1 MKKSAFIFYLLLVSI
16 GTQAQNAPKLVVGIV
31 IDQMRFDYLS
41 TFSHGYCDSGFVEL
55 LKKGSSWHEMHYNYV
70 PTFTGPGH
78 ASIYTGTT
86 PSFHGIAA
94 NDWYDLKSKQEI
106 YCTQDDN
113 SKGIGA
119 ANIQGMTPK
128 NLRVPTIGDQLKAAY
143 PTSKVYGIAIK
154 DRGGIL
160 PAGKLANGAFW
171 YDGTSGNMVSS
182 DYYYETL
189 PLWAQNFN
197 QSNNGANYL
206 KQDWNLLLPNSYYL
220 DKKDDLV
227 YEKAF
232 RGESK
237 PVFPHLIT
245 QLKSDN
251 TSDILKSTP
260 FGNTY
265 TFDFA
270 KALIS
275 NEKLGQGNTPD
286 LICISLSSTDYI
298 GHQFGPQSL
307 EVMDTYLRLDRDL
320 ASFISYLN
328 RQIGEGNYTLFLT
341 SDHGAAEH
349 PYHLKDSCFYDATA
363 MFQHLQKR
371 SISDFKNQLFIAESN
386 DQLYIDEVALKPLD
400 MCLPD
405 LCKWIEKELKSE
417 PSFLGSTP
425 TNAGTNCNLPHQICE
440 MVKNGYDAE
449 RSGQIS
455 LVFRAGC
462 LPVMFKKGGTTHGSC
477 YHYDTHVPFLL
488 FGKGIKHAELGE
500 KVQITDIAPTI
511 STILGIAAPQSTIGS
526 NLIKH

>member
-1 MKKSAFIFYLLLVSI
+1 
-16 GTQAQNAPKLVVGIV
+16 
-31 IDQMRFDYLS
+31 
-41 TFSHGYCDSGFVEL
+41 
-55 LKKGSSWHEMHYNYV
+55 
-70 PTFTGPGH
+70 
-78 ASIYTGTT
+78 
-86 PSFHGIAA
+86 
-94 NDWYDLKSKQEI
+94 
-106 YCTQDDN
+106 
-113 SKGIGA
+113 
-119 ANIQGMTPK
+119 
-128 NLRVPTIGDQLKAAY
+128 
-143 PTSKVYGIAIK
+143 
-154 DRGGIL
+154 
-160 PAGKLANGAFW
+160 
-171 YDGTSGNMVSS
+171 
-182 DYYYETL
+182 
-189 PLWAQNFN
+189 
-197 QSNNGANYL
+197 
-206 KQDWNLLLPNSYYL
+206 LLLPNSYYL

-425 TNAGTNCNLPHQICE
+425 TNAGTNCNLPHQMQKE
-440 MVKNGYDAE
+440 VAK
-449 RSGQIS
+449 
-455 LVFRAGC
+455 
-462 LPVMFKKGGTTHGSC
+462 
-477 YHYDTHVPFLL
+477 
-488 FGKGIKHAELGE
+488 
-500 KVQITDIAPTI
+500 
-511 STILGIAAPQSTIGS
+511 
-526 NLIKH
+526 

>member
-1 MKKSAFIFYLLLVSI
+1 MKKGVYLFFLLFVSSAL
-16 GTQAQNAPKLVVGIV
+16 QAQNAPKLVVGIV

-41 TFSHGYCDSGFVEL
+41 TFSHGYCDSGFVKL
-55 LKKGSSWHEMHYNYV
+55 LKKGSSWQEMHYNYI

-86 PSFHGIAA
+86 PAFHGIAA
-94 NDWYDLKSKQEI
+94 NDWYDVATKQEM
-106 YCTQDDN
+106 YCTQDAS

-119 ANIQGMTPK
+119 ENVQGMTPK

-143 PTSKVYGIAIK
+143 PTSKVYGIALK

-160 PAGKLANGAFW
+160 PAGKLADGVFW
-171 YDGTSGNMVSS
+171 YDGKSGNMVSS
-182 DYYYETL
+182 DFYYSTL
-189 PLWAQNFN
+189 PTWVQSYN
-197 QSNNGANYL
+197 QTNNGANYL
-206 KQDWNLLLPNSYYL
+206 NEDWSLLLPNSYYL
-220 DKKDDLV
+220 NKTDDLI
-227 YEKAF
+227 YEKAYK
-232 RGESK
+232 GESK

-245 QLKSDN
+245 KLKSDN
-251 TSDILKSTP
+251 NSDLLKNTP

-265 TFDFA
+265 TLDFA

-275 NEKLGQGNTPD
+275 NEKLGKNSTPD
-286 LICISLSSTDYI
+286 LICISLSSTDYV

-320 ASFISYLN
+320 ASFIAYLN
-328 RQIGEGNYTLFLT
+328 QQIGEGNYTVFLT

-349 PYHLKDSCFYDATA
+349 PYHLNDSCFYDTKVL
-363 MFQHLQKR
+363 FEHLKKR
-371 SISDFKNQLFIAESN
+371 SLADFKKQLFIAESN

-400 MCLPD
+400 MCLAE
-405 LCKWIEKELKSE
+405 LNKWIEKEMKFE

-425 TNAGTNCNLPHQICE
+425 SNAGSNCYLPHQICE
-440 MVKNGYDAE
+440 FVKNGYDAE

-455 LVFRAGC
+455 LIFRAGC

-488 FGKGIKHAELGE
+488 YGKGINHAEIVE
-500 KVQITDIAPTI
+500 KVAITDIAPTI
-511 STILGIAAPQSTIGS
+511 SNILGIAAPQSTIGS
-526 NLIKH
+526 NLLKR